1 MRHDATPV
9 QIRTDRVLTW
19 PTGFAKILHFGQEGT
34 GKLTSPTKPDSE
46 TARTNAPVTGC
57 RICFSGDLPVI
68 LSLGHTP
75 LANSLLK
82 AHELGQEEP
91 RYALELAM
99 CTSCSLVQI
108 KETVAP
114 ELLFRNYLYFTSFS
128 ETMLKHAQ
136 ALSAAVTT
144 ERKLGQASLVVEIAS
159 NDGYLLQYYKEQNIP
174 VLGIEPA
181 KNVAVVSIEKG
192 IETISEFFNAELAA
206 SLVAKGA
213 QADVIHANNVLAHVA
228 DLHSVVS
235 GIAIL
240 LKPDGIAIIEV
251 PYLKDMIDGT
261 EFDTIYH
268 EHLCYYSLSS
278 LDVLFRQHQL
288 YINDV
293 QRIPL
298 HGGSLKLTLG
308 KTDQP
313 NQSVI
318 DLREN
323 EMRWG
328 MQELSYYQDF
338 AQHIES
344 LRVQLLDLLKS
355 LKSEGKTIAAYGASA
370 KGSTLL
376 NSFQIGKTYLD
387 FIVDRSSAKQGYFS
401 PGTHLPILSPQI
413 LTEAMPD
420 YLLLLTWNF
429 AEEIIE
435 QQAEYR
441 KLGGRFIVPIPKLE
455 IV

>member
-1 MRHDATPV
+1 M
-9 QIRTDRVLTW
+9 
-19 PTGFAKILHFGQEGT
+19 
-34 GKLTSPTKPDSE
+34 TSPTTPE
-46 TARTNAPVTGC
+46 TEPHLAHAPLTGC
-57 RICFSGDLPVI
+57 RSCSSDDLPII

-82 AHELGQEEP
+82 ECELNQEEP

-99 CTSCSLVQI
+99 CRKCSLVQI

-136 ALSAAVTT
+136 ELSLEVAA
-144 ERKLGQASLVVEIAS
+144 ERKLGPNSLVVEIAS
-159 NDGYLLQYYKEQNIP
+159 NDGYLLQYYKAQSIP

-181 KNVAVVSIEKG
+181 KNVAAVSLEKG
-192 IETISEFFNAELAA
+192 IETISEFFNAELASA
-206 SLVAKGA
+206 LVAKGA

-228 DLHSVVS
+228 DLHGVVS
-235 GIAIL
+235 GISIL

-288 YINDV
+288 YIDDV
-293 QRIPL
+293 KRIPL
-298 HGGSLKLTLG
+298 HGGSLQLTVG
-308 KTDQP
+308 KADQP

-318 DLREN
+318 ELREN
-323 EMRWG
+323 ESRWG
-328 MQELSYYQDF
+328 MQELSFYQDF
-338 AQHIES
+338 AQQIES
-344 LRVQLLDLLKS
+344 LRIQLLDLLKT
-355 LKSEGKTIAAYGASA
+355 LKSHGKTIAAYGASA

-376 NSFQIGKTYLD
+376 NSFQIGKNYLD

-401 PGTHLPILSPQI
+401 PGTHLPILSPQV
-413 LTEAMPD
+413 LTETMPD

-429 AEEIIE
+429 AEEIIR
-435 QQAEYR
+435 QQEEYR
-441 KLGGRFIVPIPKLE
+441 KLGGKFIVPIPKLE
-455 IV
+455 II

>member
-1 MRHDATPV
+1 MTV
-9 QIRTDRVLTW
+9 
-19 PTGFAKILHFGQEGT
+19 
-34 GKLTSPTKPDSE
+34 PTKPE
-46 TARTNAPVTGC
+46 TETPRSQLLTNGC
-57 RICFSGDLPVI
+57 RSCSSTDLPII

-82 AHELGQEEP
+82 AHELDQDEP

-99 CTSCSLVQI
+99 CTQCSLVQI

-128 ETMLKHAQ
+128 ETMLNHAQ
-136 ALSAAVTT
+136 ELSRTVVA
-144 ERKLGQASLVVEIAS
+144 ERKLGSTSLVVEIAS
-159 NDGYLLQYYKEQNIP
+159 NDGYLLQYYKAQNIP

-181 KNVAVVSIEKG
+181 KNIAAVSIEKG
-192 IETISEFFNAELAA
+192 IETISEFFNVELATA
-206 SLVAKGA
+206 LVAKGA

-228 DLHSVVS
+228 DLHGVVS
-235 GIAIL
+235 GISIL

-278 LDVLFRQHQL
+278 LDVLFRKHGL

-298 HGGSLKLTLG
+298 HGGSLKLTIE
-308 KTDQP
+308 KIERP
-313 NQSVI
+313 KQSVI
-318 DLREN
+318 ELREN
-323 EMRWG
+323 ETRWG
-328 MQELSYYQDF
+328 MQDLSYYQNF
-338 AQHIES
+338 AQQIET
-344 LRVQLLDLLKS
+344 LRMQLLDLLKS
-355 LKSEGKTIAAYGASA
+355 LKAEGKKIAAYGASA

-376 NSFQIGKTYLD
+376 NSFQIGATYLD

-401 PGTHLPILSPQI
+401 PGTHLPILSPEI
-413 LTEAMPD
+413 LTEKMPD

-429 AEEIIE
+429 ADEIVE

-441 KLGGRFIVPIPKLE
+441 KLGGKFIVPIPKLE
-455 IV
+455 VI